1 MEDICRS
8 YMVDKLAYPEVAKK
22 HPVTPALVGK
32 LIRETKK
39 MPEKLRERKQQ
50 EKLREQAKDV
60 VEKIGE
66 DMLKKS
72 LPIKKASQIQEQA
85 LELHGIEINN
95 Q

>member
-1 MEDICRS
+1 
-8 YMVDKLAYPEVAKK
+8 MVDKLSYPEMAKK
-22 HPVTPALVGK
+22 HRVTPSLVGK
-32 LIRETKK
+32 QILETKK

-72 LPIKKASQIQEQA
+72 LPIKKAS
-85 LELHGIEINN
+85 
-95 Q
+95 

>member
-1 MEDICRS
+1 
-8 YMVDKLAYPEVAKK
+8 MVDKLSYPEVAKK
-22 HPVTPALVGK
+22 HRVTPALVGK
-32 LIRETKK
+32 LIRENKN
-39 MPEKLRERKQQ
+39 MPEKFRERKQQ

-60 VEKIGE
+60 VEEIAE

-72 LPIKKASQIQEQA
+72 LPIKKASQIQEKV